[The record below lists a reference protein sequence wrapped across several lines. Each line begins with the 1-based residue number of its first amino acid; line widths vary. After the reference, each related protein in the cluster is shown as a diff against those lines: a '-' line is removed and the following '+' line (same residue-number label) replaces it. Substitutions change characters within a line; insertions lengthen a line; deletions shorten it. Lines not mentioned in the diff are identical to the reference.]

1 MVIGGLQKFSVSDF
15 PGRISAIVYTRGCNF
30 RCPYCHNP
38 ELVDPARY
46 PEPIPQSEV
55 LGFLR
60 SRTGRLG
67 GVVVTG
73 GEPTLHP
80 DLPEFLSA
88 IRSLGFDTKL
98 DTNGSNP
105 ELLERVLTTRL
116 VDYVALDI
124 KAPLRGYRRVTG
136 VDVSTGDIERSVR
149 LVIESGLPH
158 ELRTTYEESL
168 LSLEDLKEIARMARG
183 SQRLILQS
191 FRPTKTLDK
200 DMLRQPTPDAAC
212 LDRARRAME
221 GPGILLQIR

>member
-1 MVIGGLQKFSVSDF
+1 MVIGGFQKFSVSDF

-46 PEPIPQSEV
+46 APAIPVSEV
-55 LGFLR
+55 LDFLR
-60 SRTGRLG
+60 SRIGRLQ

-73 GEPTLHP
+73 GEPTLHA
-80 DLPEFLSA
+80 DLPQFLSA

-105 ELLERVLTTRL
+105 DLLEQVMTMRL
-116 VDYVALDI
+116 VDYVAMDL
-124 KAPLRGYRRVTG
+124 KAPLFRYREVTG
-136 VDVSTGDIERSVR
+136 VDTSSDDIRRSVR
-149 LVIESGLPH
+149 LVIESGLHH

-168 LSLEDLKEIARMARG
+168 LSHQDLREIAQTARG
-183 SQRLILQS
+183 AQRLVLQS

-200 DMLRQPTPDAAC
+200 HMLTRPTPDAAC
-212 LDRARRAME
+212 LERARRAME
-221 GPGILLQIR
+221 SPGVFLQIR